1 MKHDLKH
8 SKTLQNIKN
17 MINILP
23 AALADIK
30 NFLKRCLFAL
40 QGAYFGFLWLICSEI
55 SDEIPE

>member
-1 MKHDLKH
+1 
-8 SKTLQNIKN
+8 
-17 MINILP
+17 MINIINLKTILP

-55 SDEIPE
+55 SDEISK

>member
-1 MKHDLKH
+1 
-8 SKTLQNIKN
+8 